1 MRKVYF
7 DHNATTPV
15 RKEVQEALLPYTFE
29 EYGNPSSIHWAGRE
43 VRRKTEWA
51 REKVAAF
58 FGCEAGEII
67 FTSSGTESD
76 NLAIKGVAFKNLDRR
91 GHIITSSVEHSA
103 VIKSCSSLQKI
114 GFDVSYLP
122 VGRDGL
128 VDPDDVVRSIRSDTI
143 LITVMHANNETGVI
157 NPVKDIAKISR
168 EHEIP
173 FHTDAVQ
180 DIGKIPATVDDLEA
194 DIITFSGHK
203 INALKGVGGIY
214 VRKGLQLE
222 PIIHGGHQERGRRSG
237 TENIVGIVSIGKAF
251 ELIASEWEEESQ
263 DVMRLRDRFE
273 NGLLERVPD
282 IYVNGTREARL
293 PNTTNIAF
301 RFIEGEALIV
311 ALDMLGIAAST
322 GSACTSGSTE
332 PSYVLTGMRVD
343 PIDAQGSLRFSL
355 GYGNTDEDVDYAL
368 EKIPEIVTKLRS
380 LSPIYKAKAQ

>member
-180 DIGKIPATVDDLEA
+180 AIGKIPATVDDLEA

-293 PNTTNIAF
+293 PNTTNISF

-311 ALDMLGIAAST
+311 ALDMVGIAAST

>member
-157 NPVKDIAKISR
+157 NPIKDIAKISR

-180 DIGKIPATVDDLEA
+180 AIGKIPATVDDLEA

-293 PNTTNIAF
+293 PNTTNISF

-311 ALDMLGIAAST
+311 ALDMVGIAAST